1 MAINTAAANNQAA
14 RLSSCV
20 SQLKRARE
28 QLLNYK
34 SSIAVCWQ
42 GKETAYLIRSVEQT
56 ITQIDEIIRE
66 LGSMGSSVKD
76 TAMAIK
82 REEEAAAAAAAAA
95 AARNAEL
102 RRQRLQAA
110 QTAYDQ
116 ACAERDELLKAR
128 DSLRKKIGNNLLMMF
143 SKADELEKLEKQI
156 QEAEKKCSSCAAALK
171 AAKG

>member
-14 RLSSCV
+14 RLSACV

-28 QLLNYK
+28 QLLTYK

-82 REEEAAAAAAAAA
+82 REEEAAAAAA

>member
-14 RLSSCV
+14 RLSACV

-28 QLLNYK
+28 QLLTYK

-82 REEEAAAAAAAAA
+82 REEEAAAAAAAA
-95 AARNAEL
+95 RNAEL

-110 QTAYDQ
+110 QTAYVQ
-116 ACAERDELLKAR
+116 ACAVRDELLKAR

>member
-14 RLSSCV
+14 RLSACV

-28 QLLNYK
+28 QLLTYK

-82 REEEAAAAAAAAA
+82 REEEAAAAAAAA
-95 AARNAEL
+95 RNAEL

-128 DSLRKKIGNNLLMMF
+128 YSLRKKIGNNLLMMF